1 MFKVTKV
8 TVEKGELLGSLGLRA
23 LWDHGGLKA
32 SKEIRDRPELQETP
46 ANPSI
51 LLSQWADGS
60 PFTALTTTR
69 PWSSTPSSWTPP
81 NISTCLLESTAAKS
95 QESTSSMWTS
105 TRGTSRRRTCTS
117 CRTTARRPSST
128 LSPATAPS
136 CKARASCC
144 LYRRETRSGS
154 VSTNVSV
161 RTPSIATMWTST
173 SPLTDTSSNQK
184 LSERDIHGHEVWKCA
199 KMFDQWSS
207 FNKNEKQ
214 PNISY

>member
-1 MFKVTKV
+1 M
-8 TVEKGELLGSLGLRA
+8 EKGELLGSLGLRA

-69 PWSSTPSSWTPP
+69 PWSSTTIFVNSPEHFDMFAGKYRCHIPGIYFFNV
-81 NISTCLLESTAAKS
+81 NIHTWNFKETYLHIMQNNSEKAIVYA
-95 QESTSSMWTS
+95 QAQ
-105 TRGTSRRRTCTS
+105 RPHPS
-117 CRTTARRPSST
+117 CR
-128 LSPATAPS
+128 
-136 CKARASCC
+136 ARASCC
-144 LYRRETRSGS
+144 LYRRATRSGS

-161 RTPSIATMWTST
+161 RTPSIVTMWTST

-184 LSERDIHGHEVWKCA
+184 LSERDIHGHEV
-199 KMFDQWSS
+199 
-207 FNKNEKQ
+207 
-214 PNISY
+214 